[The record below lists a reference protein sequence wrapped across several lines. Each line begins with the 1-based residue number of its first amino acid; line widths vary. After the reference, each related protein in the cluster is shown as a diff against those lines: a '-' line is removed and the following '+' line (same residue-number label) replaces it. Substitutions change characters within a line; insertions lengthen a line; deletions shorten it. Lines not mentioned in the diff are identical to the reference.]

1 VLSAVVRQLRKAF
14 KSFEPDLEVE
24 MGDSLQTQKTAT
36 KDDHRGLVASL
47 WAKLVPL
54 AVGFVSFAVTEL
66 MHYLLVPDLGRLW
79 ERLLAEGLSAVVV
92 ALLTAGL
99 IHQANQ
105 RREAALL
112 RIQVIAEMNHHIRNA
127 LAAISLSTDTIENQ
141 QSIRVIS
148 QSVDR
153 ITWALREVL
162 PRSQPLP
169 EEERERLFYC
179 ELSRDKPP
187 TASDADMVRRR
198 LIREEETKWIRHA

>member
-1 VLSAVVRQLRKAF
+1 MNDRLPIHKPTAKHDHGSLVV
-14 KSFEPDLEVE
+14 
-24 MGDSLQTQKTAT
+24 
-36 KDDHRGLVASL
+36 SL
-47 WAKLVPL
+47 WSNLVPL
-54 AVGFVSFAVTEL
+54 GVGLVSFAVTEL

-112 RIQVIAEMNHHIRNA
+112 RMQVIAEMNHHIRNA
-127 LAAISLSTDTIENQ
+127 LAAISLSTDTIQNQ

-169 EEERERLFYC
+169 EEDRERLFYF
-179 ELSRDKPP
+179 ELTREQRPATVNVNEIDNARSR
-187 TASDADMVRRR
+187 
-198 LIREEETKWIRHA
+198 EETKWIRHRY

>member
-1 VLSAVVRQLRKAF
+1 MHSAVLHQPRKAF
-14 KSFEPDLEVE
+14 SPLNDILEAE
-24 MGDSLQTQKTAT
+24 MEDHLQTPKIASKHDFQS
-36 KDDHRGLVASL
+36 LVVSS
-47 WAKLVPL
+47 WSKLIPL
-54 AVGFVSFAVTEL
+54 AVGLIAFGVTEL

-99 IHQANQ
+99 IHQANR

-127 LAAISLSTDTIENQ
+127 LAAISLSTDTIQNQ
-141 QSIRVIS
+141 QSIRVIC

-169 EEERERLFYC
+169 EEDRQRLFYF
-179 ELSRDKPP
+179 ELSLEKDRQHV
-187 TASDADMVRRR
+187 M
-198 LIREEETKWIRHA
+198 

>member
-1 VLSAVVRQLRKAF
+1 
-14 KSFEPDLEVE
+14 
-24 MGDSLQTQKTAT
+24 MGDRLPTLKIASKRDPESLVSSSWST
-36 KDDHRGLVASL
+36 LI
-47 WAKLVPL
+47 PL
-54 AVGFVSFAVTEL
+54 TVGIVSFGVTEL

-99 IHQANQ
+99 IHQATR

-127 LAAISLSTDTIENQ
+127 LAAISLSTDAIQNQ

-162 PRSQPLP
+162 PRSQPLA
-169 EEERERLFYC
+169 EEDRERLLYFEHC
-179 ELSRDKPP
+179 PQKDRQHV
-187 TASDADMVRRR
+187 M
-198 LIREEETKWIRHA
+198 